1 MRSSSLPVQKTGH
14 VGALRAV
21 QSHAGSAGH
30 VLIHPLEGGHVASSL
45 DHELSLVAFDVDPI
59 QHRDRRNPALGNL
72 DLRTDGLGR
81 TDLGDVAHGV
91 LPLAGDGEAAAKARQ
106 PAKGNDH
113 FPQGPVSSFDF
124 DGHDAEDSRA
134 RQAPGSTR
142 SAYDW
147 SLDDPGEAYHV
158 GPMTTVIPPDLDPHV
173 RAPVIPLSASR
184 LSRME
189 VLRST
194 MLAYA
199 AIGFLFAISVAAFY
213 GAAVRMPEIRQASID
228 AEGV

>member
-14 VGALRAV
+14 VGALGAI

-30 VLIHPLEGGHVASSL
+30 VLVHPLEGSHMASSL
-45 DHELSLVAFDVDPI
+45 DHELSLVAFDIDPI
-59 QHRDRRNPALGNL
+59 QHRDRSDPALGNL

-81 TDLGDVAHGV
+81 TDLRDVTHGV
-91 LPLAGDGEAAAKARQ
+91 FPLAGDGEAAAKARQ

-113 FPQGPVSSFDF
+113 FSQSPVSSFDF

-147 SLDDPGEAYHV
+147 SLGDPGEAYHV